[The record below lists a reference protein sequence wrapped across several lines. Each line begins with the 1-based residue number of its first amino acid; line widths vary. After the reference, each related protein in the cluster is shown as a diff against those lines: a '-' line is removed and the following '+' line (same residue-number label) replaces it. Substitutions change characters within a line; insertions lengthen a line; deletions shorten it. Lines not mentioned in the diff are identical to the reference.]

1 MIKRPGQMLVP
12 DDNKIVQNLKHKSVR
27 NLKDKNKN
35 KNMIVGID
43 FNACIKLFNPFMLL
57 SYLVTD
63 SCYIKQTVKLSK

>member
-43 FNACIKLFNPFMLL
+43 FNACILTLQ
-57 SYLVTD
+57 SRYVTFI
-63 SCYIKQTVKLSK
+63 SSH